1 MGAMEEI
8 RHWGA
13 EALGLVLRTD
23 CVCCGRV
30 IANAGLPICRSC
42 ALELDRPPERINP
55 KTEVLPTFA
64 SGPYGGAHR
73 ALVLAAKDH
82 VRAAAAQIM
91 GRVWAA
97 SWEFLAAGGHLPSPQ
112 LSRCVLVPAPTRP
125 TAIKQRGGDIVTVAA
140 QHATRE
146 FPLATVLPVATISDA
161 APDSVGLGRRRQS
174 LARYLRMDIGRV
186 GVLKKYA
193 EDGCAVIIVDDV
205 MTTGATVS
213 QLALALASR
222 GISVTGALALCH
234 A

>member
-1 MGAMEEI
+1 M
-8 RHWGA
+8 
-13 EALGLVLRTD
+13 
-23 CVCCGRV
+23 
-30 IANAGLPICRSC
+30 
-42 ALELDRPPERINP
+42 
-55 KTEVLPTFA
+55 
-64 SGPYGGAHR
+64 
-73 ALVLAAKDH
+73 
-82 VRAAAAQIM
+82 
-91 GRVWAA
+91 
-97 SWEFLAAGGHLPSPQ
+97 
-112 LSRCVLVPAPTRP
+112 LVPAPTRP

-140 QHATRE
+140 QHAIRE
-146 FPLATVLPVATISDA
+146 VPLATVLPVATISDA
-161 APDSVGLGRRRQS
+161 APDSVGLGRMQRRQS